1 MNNNPIGWPDSAFG
15 YNSSTQTLAAPNV
28 AATNVAATKLLTVN
42 ATRQQANLANLFD
55 LKTDNIS
62 SASIR
67 GHVFG
72 GSSARLSLT
81 NSNGGTGAVTLD
93 PDGLT
98 FTAGAWASINLG
110 GGSGSGNGLQ
120 LSVGATAHL
129 YLGGNLNLNW
139 QLDTYLWR
147 DSANALALRNAG
159 NAQTYRVYN
168 TYTSST
174 NYERGKLEWASNTF
188 RVGTE
193 KGSGGGTARSMA
205 LQTDAIDRL
214 TLDTIGSVRVATA
227 LTVATLPGTPT
238 VGMIARVTDA
248 SAPTIGSTVAGGG
261 AAAALCWYNGTDWT
275 VLGI

>member
-28 AATNVAATKLLTVN
+28 AATKLLTVN
-42 ATRQQANLANLFD
+42 ATRQQAIAANPFD
-55 LKTDNIS
+55 LKTDNVS

-72 GSSARLSLT
+72 NSHARLSLT
-81 NSNGGTGAVTLD
+81 DKNNGTVAVTLD
-93 PDGLT
+93 PDSLT
-98 FTAGAWASINLG
+98 FVPGAWASVNLG
-110 GGSGSGNGLQ
+110 GGSGSSAGLQ

-147 DSANALALRNAG
+147 DSANTLALRNG
-159 NAQTYRVYN
+159 SNAQAYRVYN

-205 LQTDAIDRL
+205 LQTDAVDRL

-248 SAPTIGSTVAGGG
+248 SAPAVGSIVAGGG
-261 AAAALCWYNGTDWT
+261 ATAALCWYNGTNWT

>member
-1 MNNNPIGWPDSAFG
+1 MNTNPIGWPDNAFG

-28 AATNVAATKLLTVN
+28 AATKLLTVN
-42 ATRQQANLANLFD
+42 ATRQQAISANIFD
-55 LKTDNIS
+55 LKTDSIS

-67 GHVFG
+67 GHVSGAFP
-72 GSSARLSLT
+72 ARLSLT
-81 NSNGGTGAVTLD
+81 NSNNGTAAVTLD

-98 FTAGAWASINLG
+98 YASGAWASINLG

-129 YLGGNLNLNW
+129 YLGSSLNLNW

-147 DSANALALRNAG
+147 DSANTLALRNAG
-159 NAQTYRVYN
+159 NAQTCRVYN

-174 NYERGKLEWASNTF
+174 NYERGKLEWTSNTF

-205 LQTDAIDRL
+205 LQTDATDRL
-214 TLDTIGSVRVATA
+214 TIDTIGSVRVATA

-248 SAPTIGSTVAGGG
+248 SAPAVGSIVAGGG
-261 AAAALCWYNGTDWT
+261 AAAALCWYNGTNWT